1 MSRDRLA
8 AARAQQG
15 GQGAYADPSY
25 PAQAEY
31 PPPTARYGDGGRG
44 YSGDHVETGGNAYPP
59 QSTGAA
65 DSMSGFY
72 QQISSIQDD
81 IRAMTDNV
89 NRISDL
95 HSRSLNNMDEAATK
109 RIEGQL
115 DQLIEDTRSM
125 MGNLKTRI
133 QDLERKPGTGRD
145 GQIRQQQTGLVK
157 AKFKEA
163 IQNYQDVEKQYRQK
177 YKARMERQFKIV
189 KPDATPEEIKA
200 AVEDEQGGQV
210 FAQALMNSNRYG
222 ESRAAYAE
230 VQERHRDIQKIER
243 TITELAQLFN
253 DMSMLVEQQDE
264 KLDTI
269 EKNAQQVQDDTEA
282 GLGHTETA
290 VKSARAARKKRWIC
304 FFIILI
310 ILIIVGIVV
319 GVEVSQHINT
329 KN

>member
-1 MSRDRLA
+1 MAARDRLA

-15 GQGAYADPSY
+15 GQGAYGEQSHPV
-25 PAQAEY
+25 QAEY
-31 PPPTARYGDGGRG
+31 APPNERYGDGGRG
-44 YSGDHVETGGNAYPP
+44 YSGDNTYPP
-59 QSTGAA
+59 NNGAA
-65 DSMSGFY
+65 DSMSAFY
-72 QQISSIQDD
+72 QEISNIQDD

-89 NRISDL
+89 NQISDL
-95 HSRSLNNMDEAATK
+95 HSRSLNNMDETQTK

-115 DQLIEDTRSM
+115 DQLVEETRGM
-125 MGNLKTRI
+125 MSELKNRI
-133 QDLERKPGTGRD
+133 QDLERRPGSGRD

-163 IQNYQDVEKQYRQK
+163 IQVYQDVEKQYRQK
-177 YKARMERQFKIV
+177 YRARMERQFKIV

-222 ESRAAYAE
+222 ESRAAYQE

-264 KLDTI
+264 SLKVI
-269 EKNAQQVQDDTEA
+269 EANAEKVQVDTEA
-282 GLGHTETA
+282 ALGHTEGA

-304 FFIILI
+304 FIIILI
-310 ILIIVGIVV
+310 ILIIVGVVV
-319 GVEVSQHINT
+319 GIEVSNHISS
-329 KN
+329 KNN

>member
-1 MSRDRLA
+1 MAARDRLA
-8 AARAQQG
+8 AARAQQS
-15 GQGAYADPSY
+15 GQGTYGDQSY
-25 PAQAEY
+25 PTPVQAEY
-31 PPPTARYGDGGRG
+31 APPTERYGDGGRG
-44 YSGDHVETGGNAYPP
+44 YSGGTTYPP
-59 QSTGAA
+59 NNGPA
-65 DSMSGFY
+65 DNMSAFY
-72 QQISSIQDD
+72 EEISSIQDD
-81 IRAMTDNV
+81 IRAMGDNV
-89 NRISDL
+89 IQISDL
-95 HSRSLNNMDEAATK
+95 HSRSLNNMDEMATK
-109 RIEGQL
+109 RLEGQL
-115 DQLIEDTRSM
+115 DQLVEETRSM

-133 QDLERKPGTGRD
+133 QNLERKPGTGRD

-177 YKARMERQFKIV
+177 YRARMERQFKIV

-222 ESRAAYAE
+222 ESRAAYQE
-230 VQERHRDIQKIER
+230 VQDRHRDIQKIER

-264 KLDTI
+264 SLKVI
-269 EKNAQQVQDDTEA
+269 EANAEKVHVDTEA
-282 GLGHTETA
+282 GLGHTEGA

-319 GVEVSQHINT
+319 GIEVSMHLP
-329 KN
+329 KNNK